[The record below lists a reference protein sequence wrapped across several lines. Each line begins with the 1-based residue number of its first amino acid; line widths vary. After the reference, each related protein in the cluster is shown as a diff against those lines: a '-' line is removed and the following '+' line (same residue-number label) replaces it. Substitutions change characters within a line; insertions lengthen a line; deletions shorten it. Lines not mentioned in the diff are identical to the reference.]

1 MAAPNETKVLI
12 TGDASGAVAAI
23 GRVRSELGSLKEL
36 SAKVFS
42 LSGAIGVTSLVTALT
57 AVTKTVIDAGD
68 ELSKLSQKTGVSVE
82 DLGKLQYAADLSGVS
97 TEQLGKGLA
106 KLAVEIAAAGAGS
119 EKSSKLFASLGIGL
133 RNADGRL
140 RSTGD
145 VLADLADRF
154 QQMPDGVGK
163 TALAVDIFGEKLG
176 ARMIPLL
183 NAGRD
188 GLKAMGDE
196 AEALG
201 IIIGTKLAEDSEAFN
216 DNLTRLQKLS
226 TATGIAIG
234 TQLIPRLNSLLS
246 AYIELRKTGVGFT
259 EWFFGMG
266 PTNRGSTNSEN
277 LKAVEKSL
285 LSLKAVRDH
294 VGEARQKE
302 MDEEIKKQEALQ
314 KFYDRQ
320 VQRDKNNGK
329 TDVEQT
335 LADAGAVSKRFG
347 LLEDLQ
353 KKQAELE
360 QLRAIAAGKASADI
374 LLDDAKRTEK
384 QIQNAEKLRDAL
396 RTAWQS
402 SIEDARKAG
411 EEAVKLL
418 DKAANTRQTGADKAT
433 DIRRSGLSEADQA
446 ALNLREFRGT
456 VSDAENAATL
466 ARMAALHGR
475 VENAAKLADEAT
487 RNATRAERLID
498 RLGDPEERARAVER
512 VTEAQAT
519 ADEARA
525 KIKQQEAAA
534 LDERATSQAAALGE
548 LETRLAELQAHAAEI
563 AVTVQIDQAKEAIA
577 QITADLEA
585 IPNKTV
591 YVDVVTRNSGGA
603 LADANAGFW
612 TGGYTGPGGRF
623 QPAGIV
629 HKDEFVTPS
638 PIVRQPGVLAFL
650 YRLQREGARALPG
663 YAGGGLVGN
672 INPGALRMPSAAPA
686 RAAATFVVP
695 GLGSYPTSVDGYTFD
710 RLERDF
716 ARAALQKGGRK

>member
-23 GRVRSELGSLKEL
+23 GRVRAELGSLQSL
-36 SAKVFS
+36 SAKAFAIG
-42 LSGAIGVTSLVTALT
+42 GAIGATGIVAALT
-57 AVTKTVIDAGD
+57 DVTKKVIDAGD

-82 DLGKLQYAADLSGVS
+82 DLGKLQSAADLSAVS

-201 IIIGTKLAEDSEAFN
+201 IVIGTKLAKDSEAFN
-216 DNLTRLQKLS
+216 DNLTRLQKMS
-226 TATGIAIG
+226 AAAGISLG
-234 TQLIPRLNSLLS
+234 NSLLPALNELLKTFIDFRS
-246 AYIELRKTGVGFT
+246 SNINMADLVFGVSFADKTKAAIEQVDLIGKKLEALRKQAKTAKDG
-259 EWFFGMG
+259 EAIDLQYEIE
-266 PTNRGSTNSEN
+266 RQER
-277 LKAVEKSL
+277 L
-285 LSLKAVRDH
+285 LSYFQKQAGVSSSA
-294 VGEARQKE
+294 EIAENEKKNAARR
-302 MDEEIKKQEALQ
+302 IALQ
-314 KFYDRQ
+314 
-320 VQRDKNNGK
+320 
-329 TDVEQT
+329 TDLQAK
-335 LADAGAVSKRFG
+335 LAD
-347 LLEDLQ
+347 
-353 KKQAELE
+353 LE
-360 QLRAIAAGKASADI
+360 QLKAIAAGKASADI

-396 RTAWQS
+396 RTAWRA

-418 DKAANTRQTGADKAT
+418 DKAANTRQAGADKAS
-433 DIRRSGLSEADQA
+433 DIRRSGLSEADQE
-446 ALNLREFRGT
+446 ALAFREFRPL
-456 VSDAENAATL
+456 VEEAEFAATS
-466 ARMAALHGR
+466 AKFAAMHGR

-487 RNATRAERLID
+487 KKAERAERLTDSMTI
-498 RLGDPEERARAVER
+498 PEERARSVER
-512 VTEAQAT
+512 ATEVKAA
-519 ADEARA
+519 ADEART
-525 KIKQQEAAA
+525 KNRQEEPAT
-534 LDERATSQAAALGE
+534 LDEQATSQAAALGE
-548 LETRLAELQAHAAEI
+548 LETKLSELQAHAAEI
-563 AVTVQIDQAKEAIA
+563 ALTVQIDQAQAAIA

-585 IPNKTV
+585 IPNKTAYATV
-591 YVDVVTRNSGGA
+591 APRNSGGA

-629 HKDEFVTPS
+629 HKDEFVTSS

-695 GLGSYPTSVDGYTFD
+695 GLGSYPTSVDGYTFG

>member
-23 GRVRSELGSLKEL
+23 GRVRAELGSLQSL
-36 SAKVFS
+36 SAKAFAIG
-42 LSGAIGVTSLVTALT
+42 GAIGATGIVAALT
-57 AVTKTVIDAGD
+57 DVTKKVIDAGD
-68 ELSKLSQKTGVSVE
+68 ELSKLSQKTGLSVE

-106 KLAVEIAAAGAGS
+106 KLDVEIAAAGAGS

-188 GLKAMGDE
+188 GLQAMGDE

-201 IIIGTKLAEDSEAFN
+201 IVIGTKLAKDSEAFN
-216 DNLTRLQKLS
+216 DNLTRLQKMS
-226 TATGIAIG
+226 AAAGISLG
-234 TQLIPRLNSLLS
+234 NSLLPS
-246 AYIELRKTGVGFT
+246 LNELLKTFIDFRSSNINMADLAFGVSFADKTKAAIEQVDLIGKKLEALRKQA
-259 EWFFGMG
+259 
-266 PTNRGSTNSEN
+266 
-277 LKAVEKSL
+277 KAAKDGEAIDLQYEIERQERL
-285 LSLKAVRDH
+285 LSYFQKQAGVSSSA
-294 VGEARQKE
+294 EIAENEKKNAARR
-302 MDEEIKKQEALQ
+302 IALQ
-314 KFYDRQ
+314 
-320 VQRDKNNGK
+320 
-329 TDVEQT
+329 TDLQAK
-335 LADAGAVSKRFG
+335 LAD
-347 LLEDLQ
+347 
-353 KKQAELE
+353 LE
-360 QLRAIAAGKASADI
+360 QLKTIAAGKASADI

-396 RTAWQS
+396 RTAWRA

-418 DKAANTRQTGADKAT
+418 DKAANTRQAGADKAS
-433 DIRRSGLSEADQA
+433 DIRRSGLSEADQE
-446 ALNLREFRGT
+446 ALAFREFRPL
-456 VSDAENAATL
+456 VEEAEFAATS
-466 ARMAALHGR
+466 AKFAAMHGR

-487 RNATRAERLID
+487 KKAERAERLTDSMTI
-498 RLGDPEERARAVER
+498 PEERARSVER
-512 VTEAQAT
+512 ATEVKAA

-525 KIKQQEAAA
+525 KIKQQEAAT
-534 LDERATSQAAALGE
+534 LDEQATSQAAALGE
-548 LETRLAELQAHAAEI
+548 LETKLSELQAHAAEI
-563 AVTVQIDQAKEAIA
+563 ALTVQIDQAQAAIA

-629 HKDEFVTPS
+629 HKDEFVTSS

-695 GLGSYPTSVDGYTFD
+695 GLGSYPTSVDGYTFG

>member
-23 GRVRSELGSLKEL
+23 GRVRAELGSLQSL
-36 SAKVFS
+36 SAKAFAIG
-42 LSGAIGVTSLVTALT
+42 GAIGATGIVAALT
-57 AVTKTVIDAGD
+57 DVTKKVIDAGD
-68 ELSKLSQKTGVSVE
+68 ELSKLSQKTGLSVE

-97 TEQLGKGLA
+97 TEQLGKGLS

-201 IIIGTKLAEDSEAFN
+201 IVIGTKLAKDAEAFN

-226 TATGIAIG
+226 TATGISIG
-234 TQLIPRLNSLLS
+234 NALIPALNDLLKTYLDFKS
-246 AYIELRKTGVGFT
+246 AKANLADFAFGVDFADKGKSAAEQVDRIAKKLTDLREQQKNAKDGA
-259 EWFFGMG
+259 
-266 PTNRGSTNSEN
+266 
-277 LKAVEKSL
+277 AV
-285 LSLKAVRDH
+285 DI
-294 VGEARQKE
+294 QY
-302 MDEEIKKQEALQ
+302 EI
-314 KFYDRQ
+314 DRQ
-320 VQRDKNNGK
+320 QRLLEYFQKRTGSASDAETAAADAKAAARRVGLQ
-329 TDVEQT
+329 TDMQKK
-335 LADAGAVSKRFG
+335 LAD
-347 LLEDLQ
+347 
-353 KKQAELE
+353 LE

-396 RTAWQS
+396 RTAWQA

-418 DKAANTRQTGADKAT
+418 DKAANTRQTGADKAS

-512 VTEAQAT
+512 VTEAQAA

-534 LDERATSQAAALGE
+534 LDERATSQAALLGDLEKQLAALE
-548 LETRLAELQAHAAEI
+548 AHAAAI
-563 AVTVQIDQAKEAIA
+563 SVAVKIDEAQAAIA

-612 TGGYTGPGGRF
+612 TGGYTGHGGRF

-629 HKDEFVTPS
+629 HKDEFVTSS

-672 INPGALRMPSAAPA
+672 ISPGALRMPSAAPA

>member
-23 GRVRSELGSLKEL
+23 GRVRAELGSLQSL
-36 SAKVFS
+36 SAKAFAIG
-42 LSGAIGVTSLVTALT
+42 GAIGATGIVAALT
-57 AVTKTVIDAGD
+57 EVTKKVIDAGD

-106 KLAVEIAAAGAGS
+106 KLAVEIASAGAGS

-163 TALAVDIFGEKLG
+163 TALAVEIFGEKLG

-183 NAGRD
+183 NSGRD

-201 IIIGTKLAEDSEAFN
+201 IIIGTKLAKDSEAFN

-226 TATGIAIG
+226 TATGISIG
-234 TQLIPRLNSLLS
+234 NSLIPALNDLLKTYLDFKTSKANLADFAFGVDFADKSKS
-246 AYIELRKTGVGFT
+246 AAEQVDGIAKKIAD
-259 EWFFGMG
+259 
-266 PTNRGSTNSEN
+266 
-277 LKAVEKSL
+277 LKQQQQSSKDGA
-285 LSLKAVRDH
+285 AIDI
-294 VGEARQKE
+294 QY
-302 MDEEIKKQEALQ
+302 EI
-314 KFYDRQ
+314 DRQ
-320 VQRDKNNGK
+320 QRLLEYFQKRSGVASEAE
-329 TDVEQT
+329 TAA
-335 LADAGAVSKRFG
+335 ADAKAASRRVG
-347 LLEDLQ
+347 LQGDLQ
-353 KKQAELE
+353 KKLADLE

-418 DKAANTRQTGADKAT
+418 DKATNTRQTGADKAS
-433 DIRRSGLSEADQA
+433 DIRRSGLSEADQT

-466 ARMAALHGR
+466 ARLAAMHGR

-525 KIKQQEAAA
+525 KIKQQEAAT
-534 LDERATSQAAALGE
+534 LGEQATSQAAALGD
-548 LETRLAELQAHAAEI
+548 LEKQLAALEAHAAAISI
-563 AVTVQIDQAKEAIA
+563 AVKIDEAQAAIA

-612 TGGYTGPGGRF
+612 AGGYTGPGGRY

-629 HKDEFVTPS
+629 HKDEFVTSS

-663 YAGGGLVGN
+663 FAGGGLVGN
-672 INPGALRMPSAAPA
+672 INPGALRLPPPAAS
-686 RAAATFVVP
+686 RASATFVVP
-695 GLGSYPTSVDGYTFD
+695 GLGSYPSSVDSYTFD
-710 RLERDF
+710 RLQRDF